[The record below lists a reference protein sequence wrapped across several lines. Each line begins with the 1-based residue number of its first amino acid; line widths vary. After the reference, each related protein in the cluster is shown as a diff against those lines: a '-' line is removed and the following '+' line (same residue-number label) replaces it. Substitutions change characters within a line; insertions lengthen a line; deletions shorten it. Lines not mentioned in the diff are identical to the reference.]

1 MIVVMGWKKST
12 IEESLSKYVLE
23 EKNWYHEGK
32 IKISCGGKTG
42 IFDRDEK

>member
-12 IEESLSKYVLE
+12 IEESLSKYVS
-23 EKNWYHEGK
+23 EKKWYHEGR

>member
-23 EKNWYHEGK
+23 K
-32 IKISCGGKTG
+32 KTD
-42 IFDRDEK
+42 IRVK